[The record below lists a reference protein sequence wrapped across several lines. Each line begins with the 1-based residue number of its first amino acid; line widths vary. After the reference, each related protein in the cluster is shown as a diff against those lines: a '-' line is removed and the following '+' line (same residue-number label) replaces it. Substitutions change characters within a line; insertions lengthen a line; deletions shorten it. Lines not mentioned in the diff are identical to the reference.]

1 MPGVTVSPESNE
13 VYKNGHVG
21 RGAEP
26 YTDDWKRVGETIMST
41 AAVPLQSMRRNSELP
56 MGYEEPRW
64 YAAYTCANHEKRV
77 AVQLQGKS
85 VEYCLPLYDA
95 VHRWKDRRMR
105 LELPL
110 FPGYIFVHL
119 PLRERL
125 RVLEVPGVVRLVGFG
140 EHAAPLPAEDIEML
154 RNGLR
159 AQTKA
164 QPHPYLTAG
173 RRVRIMNGPL
183 AGLEGILVRQKNNF
197 RLVVSVHLIMRSMV
211 VDVDAAD
218 VRPLNAGET
227 ARNNN
232 SVEFK
237 SARTAGRR

>member
-1 MPGVTVSPESNE
+1 MSIAAIALNPT
-13 VYKNGHVG
+13 
-21 RGAEP
+21 
-26 YTDDWKRVGETIMST
+26 KRK
-41 AAVPLQSMRRNSELP
+41 SELP
-56 MGYEEPRW
+56 VGYEEPRW

-77 AVQLQGKS
+77 AVHFQGKS
-85 VEYCLPLYDA
+85 VEYFLPLYEA
-95 VHRWKDRRMR
+95 IHRWKDRRMR
-105 LELPL
+105 LEMPL

-119 PLRERL
+119 PLRDRL

-154 RNGLR
+154 RNGLSCKL
-159 AQTKA
+159 KA

-173 RRVRIMNGPL
+173 RRVRIMCGPL
-183 AGLEGILVRQKNNF
+183 AGLEGILVCPKNNC
-197 RLVVSVHLIMRSMV
+197 RLVVSLHLIMRSIV

-232 SVEFK
+232 PAEFK
-237 SARTAGRR
+237 SVRMTGR